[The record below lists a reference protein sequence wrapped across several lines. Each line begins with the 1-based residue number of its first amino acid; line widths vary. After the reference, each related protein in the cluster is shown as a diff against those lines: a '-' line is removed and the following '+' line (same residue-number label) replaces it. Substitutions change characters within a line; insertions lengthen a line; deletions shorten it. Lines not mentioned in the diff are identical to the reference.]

1 MRLAKSRFDFH
12 HATSPS
18 GQTSGSLFRGERP
31 CFVYLA
37 SQNNLVE
44 RDVYP
49 FAVYLWTLTGIKED
63 LLLHPVTLSEKLSP
77 LMKTLMENATDDHH
91 QPFQEIPSETLEL
104 LEQQHHAQWSNAL
117 ESHRQETRDLANYR
131 KESLTRNHQSRI
143 AILEEQYHQ
152 VSDEKIKRM
161 RHSQIKTAQADYG
174 RRIQDLDRAAESADI
189 IAEPIAY
196 GWIRIT

>member
-1 MRLAKSRFDFH
+1 
-12 HATSPS
+12 
-18 GQTSGSLFRGERP
+18 
-31 CFVYLA
+31 
-37 SQNNLVE
+37 
-44 RDVYP
+44 
-49 FAVYLWTLTGIKED
+49 LTGIKED